1 MKTPVEKAYD
11 RHDKWIEIVRSFG
24 GLRETEIEDIVSE
37 LYILL
42 IKNTQKGVDFS
53 YNDDINY
60 YYCYRIL
67 RGLYVDLIRKKIKVT
82 FVTLENIKITE
93 ESTVNYEE
101 VFEKIQLALKQIYWY
116 DRKVYEIVDD
126 GVSVS
131 ELSRK
136 SQISYYSLYNTLK
149 RVKTKL
155 KELIWD

>member
-93 ESTVNYEE
+93 ESSVNYEE

-155 KELIWD
+155 KELI

>member
-1 MKTPVEKAYD
+1 LKTPVEKAYD
-11 RHDKWIEIVRSFG
+11 RHEKWIEIVRSFG

-53 YNDDINY
+53 YNEDINY

-126 GVSVS
+126 GVSVR

-155 KELIWD
+155 KELI

>member
-11 RHDKWIEIVRSFG
+11 RHEKWIEIVRSFG

-53 YNDDINY
+53 YNEDINY

-155 KELIWD
+155 KELIWG

>member
-1 MKTPVEKAYD
+1 LKTPVEKAYQ

-24 GLRETEIEDIVSE
+24 GLRETEVEDIVSE

-42 IKNTQKGVDFS
+42 IRNTQKGVDFS
-53 YNDDINY
+53 FNDDINY

-67 RGLYVDLIRKKIKVT
+67 RGLYVDLIRKKIKVS
-82 FVTLENIKITE
+82 FVTLENVKISE
-93 ESTVNYEE
+93 ENTVNYEE
-101 VFEKIQLALKQIYWY
+101 VFEKIQKALKQIYWY

-126 GVSVS
+126 GISVS

-155 KELIWD
+155 KELI

>member
-67 RGLYVDLIRKKIKVT
+67 RGLYVDLIRKKIKVSY
-82 FVTLENIKITE
+82 VTLDNINITE

-149 RVKTKL
+149 RVKVKL
-155 KELIWD
+155 KELI

>member
-42 IKNTQKGVDFS
+42 IRNTQKGVDFT
-53 YNDDINY
+53 YNEDINY

-155 KELIWD
+155 KELI

>member
-11 RHDKWIEIVRSFG
+11 RHEKWIEIVRSFG

-53 YNDDINY
+53 YNEDINY

-155 KELIWD
+155 KELI

>member
-1 MKTPVEKAYD
+1 MKTPVEKAYQ

-24 GLRETEIEDIVSE
+24 GLRETEVEDIVSE

-42 IKNTQKGVDFS
+42 IRNTQKGVDFS
-53 YNDDINY
+53 FNDDINY

-67 RGLYVDLIRKKIKVT
+67 RGLYVDLIRKKIKVS
-82 FVTLENIKITE
+82 FVTLENVKISE
-93 ESTVNYEE
+93 ENTVNYEE
-101 VFEKIQLALKQIYWY
+101 VFEKIQKALKQIYWY

-126 GVSVS
+126 GISVS

-155 KELIWD
+155 KELI

>member
-42 IKNTQKGVDFS
+42 IRNTQKGVDFS

-67 RGLYVDLIRKKIKVT
+67 RGLYVDLIRKKIKVSY
-82 FVTLENIKITE
+82 VTLDNINITE

-149 RVKTKL
+149 RVKVKL
-155 KELIWD
+155 KELI

>member
-11 RHDKWIEIVRSFG
+11 RHEKWIEIVRSFG

-53 YNDDINY
+53 YNEDINY

-126 GVSVS
+126 GVSVR

-155 KELIWD
+155 KELI

>member
-1 MKTPVEKAYD
+1 MKTPVEKAYQK
-11 RHDKWIEIVRSFG
+11 HDKWIEIVRSFG
-24 GLRETEIEDIVSE
+24 GLRETEVEDIVSE

-42 IKNTQKGVDFS
+42 IRNTQKGVDFS
-53 YNDDINY
+53 FNDDINY

-67 RGLYVDLIRKKIKVT
+67 RGLYVDLIRKKIKVS
-82 FVTLENIKITE
+82 FVTLDNVKISEEN
-93 ESTVNYEE
+93 TVNYEE
-101 VFEKIQLALKQIYWY
+101 VFEKIQKALKEIYWY

-126 GVSVS
+126 GISVS

-155 KELIWD
+155 KELI

>member
-11 RHDKWIEIVRSFG
+11 RHEKWIEIVRSFG

-53 YNDDINY
+53 YNEDINY

-131 ELSRK
+131 ELSKK

-155 KELIWD
+155 KELI